1 MYKLLI
7 FSKDIIVQVEKYTS
21 DVNEDEI
28 NICIE
33 NGQYQKAQNLIE
45 EAKDGYQERW
55 SYMGLVTN
63 DMYIAYQFKEYMTDD
78 FFLKDGGQIS

>member
-1 MYKLLI
+1 M
-7 FSKDIIVQVEKYTS
+7 QVEKYTS

-55 SYMGLVTN
+55 RTL
-63 DMYIAYQFKEYMTDD
+63 
-78 FFLKDGGQIS
+78 